1 MTGEHAKQA
10 SAMCRKRAAWALC
23 AASALFGCSVGPN
36 YVRPTA
42 ESPPAY
48 KEALPWKQAEPR
60 DQEPRGNW
68 WEVFKDPKL
77 DALVAQVEV
86 SNQTIKAAEARV
98 REARALTQA
107 ARAAFFPI
115 VTANASASRSR
126 RGTGAGS
133 AGSSG
138 GEVGGGGVGN
148 SYNLALDVNWEIDLW
163 GRVRRTV
170 EASEATAQAS
180 AADLEAATLSA
191 QGLLVEDYFLLR
203 VQDAQ
208 IRLLNETVDAYQR
221 SLQLTRNQYA
231 VGVAARA
238 DVVQAETQLKST
250 QAQAIDAGLQR
261 AQLEHA
267 IAVLLGKA
275 PAEFSVA
282 AEVVPTEF
290 PAIPSGLP
298 SELLERRPDIAAAER
313 RAAAANAQIG
323 VAEAA
328 FFPSLTL
335 SATGGFQ
342 SSVLSQLFSLPSRYW
357 SLGSAL
363 AQTIFDAGLRRAQTA
378 QAIATYD
385 ENVANYRQTV
395 LNGFQEVEDNLA
407 ALRILEQEA
416 AVQDEAVKAA
426 RESLA
431 ITLNQY
437 RAGTANYLAVVVV
450 QATALANE
458 RAALAIQ
465 SRRLSASVALIKAL
479 GGGWSAVSSEPGP
492 VREANGVRATANRC
506 RPATR
511 DIGLTNRVSG
521 AGAVREANG
530 VRATANQRKPP
541 TRAAPH
547 TYTAQGGGL

>member
-1 MTGEHAKQA
+1 MTLTNPKQT
-10 SAMCRKRAAWALC
+10 SKMRGQRTAWAVC
-23 AASALFGCSVGPN
+23 AASVLFGCSVGPN
-36 YVRPTA
+36 YVRPTT
-42 ESPPAY
+42 EPPSAY
-48 KEALPWKQAEPR
+48 KEAVPFKQAEPR
-60 DQEPRGNW
+60 DQEPRGPW
-68 WEVFKDPKL
+68 WMVFKDPKL
-77 DALVAQVEV
+77 DALLSQVEV

-107 ARAAFFPI
+107 ARAALFPL
-115 VTANASASRSR
+115 VSANASATRSGSGG
-126 RGTGAGS
+126 GTGNSISNTTGP
-133 AGSSG
+133 SG
-138 GEVGGGGVGN
+138 GVRN
-148 SYNLALDVNWEIDLW
+148 NYNVALDVSWEVDLW
-163 GRVRRTV
+163 GRVRRTI

-180 AADLEAATLSA
+180 VADLEAAKLLA
-191 QGLLVEDYFLLR
+191 QAQLAEDYFLLR

-208 IRLLNETVDAYQR
+208 IRLLNDTVEAYQR

-238 DVVQAETQLKST
+238 DVAQAETQLKST
-250 QAQAIDAGLQR
+250 QAQSIDAGVQR
-261 AQLEHA
+261 TQLEHA

-275 PAEFSVA
+275 PADFSVT
-282 AEVVPTEF
+282 AEIVPTEF
-290 PAIPSGLP
+290 PPIPPGIP
-298 SELLERRPDIAAAER
+298 SELLERRPDIAGAER

-328 FFPSLTL
+328 FFPDLTL

-357 SLGSAL
+357 SLGPAL

-395 LNGFQEVEDNLA
+395 LTGFQEVEDNLA

-437 RAGTANYLAVVVV
+437 RAGTANYLAVVIV

-458 RAALAIQ
+458 RAALTILG
-465 SRRLSASVALIKAL
+465 RRLTASVALIQAL
-479 GGGWSAVSSEPGP
+479 GGGW
-492 VREANGVRATANRC
+492 N
-506 RPATR
+506 
-511 DIGLTNRVSG
+511 
-521 AGAVREANG
+521 
-530 VRATANQRKPP
+530 
-541 TRAAPH
+541 AA
-547 TYTAQGGGL
+547 AL

>member
-1 MTGEHAKQA
+1 MRRT
-10 SAMCRKRAAWALC
+10 RTAWVAC
-23 AASALFGCSVGPN
+23 AASALLGCSVGPN

-42 ESPPAY
+42 ESPSAY
-48 KEALPWKQAEPR
+48 KEAVPWKPAEPR

-68 WEVFKDPKL
+68 WEVFMDPKL

-86 SNQTIKAAEARV
+86 SNQTIKAADARV

-107 ARAAFFPI
+107 ARAALFPL
-115 VTANASASRSR
+115 VSANADATRTGRTSGNTAG
-126 RGTGAGS
+126 GTVQ
-133 AGSSG
+133 
-138 GEVGGGGVGN
+138 VGGVRN
-148 SYNLALDVNWEIDLW
+148 DYNVALDVSWEVDLW

-170 EASEATAQAS
+170 EASEASAQAS
-180 AADLEAATLSA
+180 VADLESAKLSA
-191 QGLLVEDYFLLR
+191 QALLAEDYFLLR

-208 IRLLNETVDAYQR
+208 IRLLNDTVEAYQR

-238 DVVQAETQLKST
+238 DVAQAETQLKST
-250 QAQAIDAGLQR
+250 QAQAIDAEVQR

-275 PAEFSVA
+275 PADFSVV
-282 AEVVPTEF
+282 AESVPTEF
-290 PAIPSGLP
+290 PPIPPGLP

-313 RAAAANAQIG
+313 RAAVANAQIG

-342 SSVLSQLFSLPSRYW
+342 SSVLSQLFTLPSRYW

-363 AQTIFDAGLRRAQTA
+363 AQTIFDAGLRRAQTD

-395 LNGFQEVEDNLA
+395 LSGFQEVEDNLA

-416 AVQDEAVKAA
+416 AVQDDAVKSA
-426 RESLA
+426 RESLT

-437 RAGTANYLAVVVV
+437 RAGTANYLAVVVA
-450 QATALANE
+450 QAIALSNE

-465 SRRLSASVALIKAL
+465 SRRLSASVTLIKAL
-479 GGGWSAVSSEPGP
+479 GGGWNAASAVSSEPGP
-492 VREANGVRATANRC
+492 VREANGA
-506 RPATR
+506 
-511 DIGLTNRVSG
+511 
-521 AGAVREANG
+521 
-530 VRATANQRKPP
+530 RATANQR
-541 TRAAPH
+541 
-547 TYTAQGGGL
+547 

>member
-1 MTGEHAKQA
+1 MKGE
-10 SAMCRKRAAWALC
+10 STKRTSVSRRRRVAWDAC
-23 AASALFGCSVGPN
+23 AASTLFGCSVGPN

-42 ESPPAY
+42 ESPSAY
-48 KEALPWKQAEPR
+48 KEAIPWKPAEPR
-60 DQEPRGNW
+60 DQEARGNW

-77 DALVAQVEV
+77 DALVAPVEV
-86 SNQTIKAAEARV
+86 SNQTIKVAEARV

-107 ARAAFFPI
+107 ARAALFPL
-115 VTANASASRSR
+115 VSASASATRSGSGS
-126 RGTGAGS
+126 GTARINSDGS
-133 AGSSG
+133 IVQSGSVRNNYNVSLDASW
-138 GEVGGGGVGN
+138 EV
-148 SYNLALDVNWEIDLW
+148 DLW
-163 GRVRRTV
+163 GRVRRTI

-180 AADLEAATLSA
+180 VADLEAAKLLA
-191 QGLLVEDYFLLR
+191 QAQLAEDYFLLR

-208 IRLLNETVDAYQR
+208 IRLLNDTVEAYQR

-238 DVVQAETQLKST
+238 DVAQAETQLKST
-250 QAQAIDAGLQR
+250 QAQAIDAGIQR
-261 AQLEHA
+261 AQLEYA

-275 PAEFSVA
+275 PADFAVT

-290 PAIPSGLP
+290 PPIPPGLP

-328 FFPSLTL
+328 FFPLLTL

-342 SSVLSQLFSLPSRYW
+342 SSMLSQLFTLPSRFW

-363 AQTIFDAGLRRAQTA
+363 AQPLFDAGLRPPQTA
-378 QAIATYD
+378 PAIATYD

-395 LNGFQEVEDNLA
+395 LTGFQEVEDNLA

-416 AVQDEAVKAA
+416 AVQDEAVKSA
-426 RESLA
+426 RGSLA

-437 RAGTANYLAVVVV
+437 RAGTANYLAVVIV

-458 RAALAIQ
+458 RAALTILG
-465 SRRLSASVALIKAL
+465 RRLSASVALIQAL
-479 GGGWSAVSSEPGP
+479 GGGWNAV
-492 VREANGVRATANRC
+492 A
-506 RPATR
+506 
-511 DIGLTNRVSG
+511 L
-521 AGAVREANG
+521 
-530 VRATANQRKPP
+530 
-541 TRAAPH
+541 
-547 TYTAQGGGL
+547 

>member
-10 SAMCRKRAAWALC
+10 RAPRRSRAAWAVC
-23 AASALFGCSVGPN
+23 AVSALFGCSVGPN

-42 ESPPAY
+42 ESPSSY
-48 KEALPWKQAEPR
+48 KEAVAWKQAEPR
-60 DQEPRGNW
+60 DQEPRGTW

-77 DALVAQVEV
+77 DALAAQVEV
-86 SNQTIKAAEARV
+86 SNQTIKGAEARV
-98 REARALTQA
+98 RQARALTQQ
-107 ARAAFFPI
+107 ARAALFPLVSANVGATRSGSGSGTARTNSDGSI
-115 VTANASASRSR
+115 VQS
-126 RGTGAGS
+126 GS
-133 AGSSG
+133 
-138 GEVGGGGVGN
+138 VRN
-148 SYNLALDVNWEIDLW
+148 NYNVALDVSWEVDLW

-170 EASEATAQAS
+170 EASEASALAS
-180 AADLEAATLSA
+180 VADLESAKLSA
-191 QGLLVEDYFLLR
+191 QAQLAEDYFLLR

-208 IRLLNETVDAYQR
+208 IRLLNDTVDAYQR

-238 DVVQAETQLKST
+238 DVAQAETQLKST
-250 QAQAIDAGLQR
+250 QAQAIDAGIQR

-275 PAEFSVA
+275 PANFSVV
-282 AEVVPTEF
+282 AEVVTTEF
-290 PAIPSGLP
+290 PAIPPGLP

-313 RAAAANAQIG
+313 RTAAANAQIG

-357 SLGSAL
+357 SLGAAL

-395 LNGFQEVEDNLA
+395 LTGFQEVEDNLA

-426 RESLA
+426 RESLT

-437 RAGTANYLAVVVV
+437 RAGTANYLAVVVA
-450 QATALANE
+450 QAIALSNERTALAV
-458 RAALAIQ
+458 LSQ
-465 SRRLSASVALIKAL
+465 RLSASVALIKAL
-479 GGGWSAVSSEPGP
+479 GGGW
-492 VREANGVRATANRC
+492 N
-506 RPATR
+506 
-511 DIGLTNRVSG
+511 
-521 AGAVREANG
+521 
-530 VRATANQRKPP
+530 
-541 TRAAPH
+541 AA
-547 TYTAQGGGL
+547 AL

>member
-10 SAMCRKRAAWALC
+10 RAPRRSRAAWAVC
-23 AASALFGCSVGPN
+23 ATSALFGCSVGPN

-42 ESPPAY
+42 ESPPSY
-48 KEALPWKQAEPR
+48 KEAVPWKQAEPR
-60 DQEPRGNW
+60 DQEPRGKW

-77 DALVAQVEV
+77 DALAAQVEV
-86 SNQTIKAAEARV
+86 SNQTIKGAEARV
-98 REARALTQA
+98 RQARALTQQ
-107 ARAAFFPI
+107 ARAALFPL
-115 VTANASASRSR
+115 VSANAGATRS
-126 RGTGAGS
+126 G
-133 AGSSG
+133 SG
-138 GEVGGGGVGN
+138 GGSTSSNNVGSNVQVGGVRN
-148 SYNLALDVNWEIDLW
+148 NYNVALDVNWEVDLW

-170 EASEATAQAS
+170 EAGEASAQAS
-180 AADLEAATLSA
+180 VADLESAKLSA
-191 QGLLVEDYFLLR
+191 QAQLAEDYFLLR

-208 IRLLNETVDAYQR
+208 IRLLNDTVDAYQR

-238 DVVQAETQLKST
+238 DVAQAETQLKST
-250 QAQAIDAGLQR
+250 QAQAIDASIQR

-267 IAVLLGKA
+267 IAILLGKA
-275 PAEFSVA
+275 PADFSVA

-290 PAIPSGLP
+290 PAIPPGLP
-298 SELLERRPDIAAAER
+298 SELLERRPDVAAAER
-313 RAAAANAQIG
+313 RTAAANAQIG

-357 SLGSAL
+357 SLGAAL

-395 LNGFQEVEDNLA
+395 LIGFQEVEDNLA

-426 RESLA
+426 RESLT

-437 RAGTANYLAVVVV
+437 RAGTANYLAVVVA

-458 RAALAIQ
+458 RTALAIL

-479 GGGWSAVSSEPGP
+479 GGGWSA
-492 VREANGVRATANRC
+492 A
-506 RPATR
+506 
-511 DIGLTNRVSG
+511 L
-521 AGAVREANG
+521 
-530 VRATANQRKPP
+530 
-541 TRAAPH
+541 
-547 TYTAQGGGL
+547 

>member
-1 MTGEHAKQA
+1 M
-10 SAMCRKRAAWALC
+10 AWAAC
-23 AASALFGCSVGPN
+23 AASALFGCAVGPN

-42 ESPPAY
+42 ESPSAY
-48 KEALPWKQAEPR
+48 KEAIPWKPAEPR
-60 DQEPRGNW
+60 DQERRGNW

-77 DALVAQVEV
+77 DALMAPVEV

-98 REARALTQA
+98 REARALTQQ
-107 ARAAFFPI
+107 ARAALFPL
-115 VTANASASRSR
+115 VSASASASRSGSG
-126 RGTGAGS
+126 RGTGISVSNTTGQGGS
-133 AGSSG
+133 PR
-138 GEVGGGGVGN
+138 N
-148 SYNLALDVNWEIDLW
+148 SYNVALDVSWEVDLW

-170 EASEATAQAS
+170 EASEASAQAS
-180 AADLEAATLSA
+180 VADLESAKLSA
-191 QGLLVEDYFLLR
+191 QALLAEDYFLLR

-208 IRLLNETVDAYQR
+208 IRLLNDTVEAYQR

-238 DVVQAETQLKST
+238 DVAQAETQLKST
-250 QAQAIDAGLQR
+250 QAQAIDAGVQR

-275 PAEFSVA
+275 PADFSLA
-282 AEVVPTEF
+282 AESVPTEF
-290 PAIPSGLP
+290 PPIPPGLP

-357 SLGSAL
+357 SLGAAL
-363 AQTIFDAGLRRAQTA
+363 AQTIFDAGLRRAQTD

-395 LNGFQEVEDNLA
+395 LNGFLEVEDNLA

-416 AVQDEAVKAA
+416 SVQDEAVKAA

-479 GGGWSAVSSEPGP
+479 GGGWNAASAVSSESGSAVSSERGP
-492 VREANGVRATANRC
+492 VREANGVRATANQRP
-506 RPATR
+506 PATR
-511 DIGLTNRVSG
+511 NVPFH
-521 AGAVREANG
+521 E
-530 VRATANQRKPP
+530 
-541 TRAAPH
+541 
-547 TYTAQGGGL
+547 

>member
-10 SAMCRKRAAWALC
+10 RAPRRSRAAWAVC
-23 AASALFGCSVGPN
+23 ATSALFGCSVGPN

-42 ESPPAY
+42 ESPPSY
-48 KEALPWKQAEPR
+48 KEAVAWKQAEPR
-60 DQEPRGNW
+60 DREPRGKW

-86 SNQTIKAAEARV
+86 SNQTIKGAEARV
-98 REARALTQA
+98 RQARALTQQ
-107 ARAAFFPI
+107 ARAALFPL
-115 VTANASASRSR
+115 VSANAGVTRS
-126 RGTGAGS
+126 G
-133 AGSSG
+133 SG
-138 GEVGGGGVGN
+138 GGSTSSNNVGSNVQVGGVRN
-148 SYNLALDVNWEIDLW
+148 NYNVALDVNWEVDLW

-170 EASEATAQAS
+170 EAGEASAQAS
-180 AADLEAATLSA
+180 VADLESAKLSA
-191 QGLLVEDYFLLR
+191 QAQLAEDYFLLR

-208 IRLLNETVDAYQR
+208 IRLLNDTVDAYQR

-238 DVVQAETQLKST
+238 DVAQAETQLKST
-250 QAQAIDAGLQR
+250 QAQAIDAGVQR

-275 PAEFSVA
+275 PADFSVA

-290 PAIPSGLP
+290 PAIPPGLP

-313 RAAAANAQIG
+313 RTAAANAQIG

-357 SLGSAL
+357 SLGAAL

-395 LNGFQEVEDNLA
+395 LIGFQEVEDNLA
-407 ALRILEQEA
+407 ALRILEQEG

-426 RESLA
+426 RESLT

-437 RAGTANYLAVVVV
+437 RAGTANYLAVVVA

-458 RAALAIQ
+458 RTALAIL

-479 GGGWSAVSSEPGP
+479 GGGW
-492 VREANGVRATANRC
+492 N
-506 RPATR
+506 
-511 DIGLTNRVSG
+511 
-521 AGAVREANG
+521 
-530 VRATANQRKPP
+530 
-541 TRAAPH
+541 AA
-547 TYTAQGGGL
+547 AL

>member
-1 MTGEHAKQA
+1 MKGEPTKRT
-10 SAMCRKRAAWALC
+10 SARRRGRVAWAAC
-23 AASALFGCSVGPN
+23 AASALFGCAVGPN

-42 ESPPAY
+42 ESPSAY
-48 KEALPWKQAEPR
+48 KEAIPWKPAEPR
-60 DQEPRGNW
+60 DQEPRGHW
-68 WEVFKDPKL
+68 WEVFKDPEL
-77 DALVAQVEV
+77 DALVAPVEV

-98 REARALTQA
+98 REARALTQQ
-107 ARAAFFPI
+107 ARAAWFPL
-115 VTANASASRSR
+115 VSASASASRSST
-126 RGTGAGS
+126 RGASGASVNTTTTTTGQ
-133 AGSSG
+133 
-138 GEVGGGGVGN
+138 GGGPRN
-148 SYNLALDVNWEIDLW
+148 DYNVALDVSWEVDLW

-170 EASEATAQAS
+170 EASEASAQAS
-180 AADLEAATLSA
+180 VADLESAKLSA
-191 QGLLVEDYFLLR
+191 QALLAEDYFLLR

-208 IRLLNETVDAYQR
+208 IRLLNDTVDAYQR

-238 DVVQAETQLKST
+238 DVAQAETQLKST
-250 QAQAIDAGLQR
+250 QAQAIDAGVQR

-275 PAEFSVA
+275 PADFSVA
-282 AEVVPTEF
+282 AETVPTEF
-290 PAIPSGLP
+290 PPIPPGLP

-313 RAAAANAQIG
+313 RAVAANAQIG

-407 ALRILEQEA
+407 ALRILEQET

-437 RAGTANYLAVVVV
+437 RAGTANYLAVVIV

-479 GGGWSAVSSEPGP
+479 GGGW
-492 VREANGVRATANRC
+492 N
-506 RPATR
+506 
-511 DIGLTNRVSG
+511 
-521 AGAVREANG
+521 
-530 VRATANQRKPP
+530 
-541 TRAAPH
+541 AA
-547 TYTAQGGGL
+547 AL